1 MLFRLLLQG
10 LATNTCL
17 SELELDIS
25 CCEVQTHTH
34 LHIKELSKSF
44 LKMLCVILCYCSWGR
59 LELRWFRN
67 TSSRP
72 RPSAVWTCLTT
83 VPSLILFSLHAAST
97 LLTSLHTFL
106 FISVRFIIL
115 LSMTNSFTTALERL
129 QGLSSHQ
136 VINHIWLI
144 HGEMEAWI
152 NLTHCVCAFVLLLLR
167 KPLFT
172 R

>member
-44 LKMLCVILCYCSWGR
+44 LKMLCVILCFRSWGR

-83 VPSLILFSLHAAST
+83 VPSLILFSLPCGQHFINLPSYLPLYFCQIYYIALNDWLFHNRTRGVTGS
-97 LLTSLHTFL
+97 LLTSGYKSYLTDTW
-106 FISVRFIIL
+106 RD
-115 LSMTNSFTTALERL
+115 
-129 QGLSSHQ
+129 GG
-136 VINHIWLI
+136 IN
-144 HGEMEAWI
+144 
-152 NLTHCVCAFVLLLLR
+152 
-167 KPLFT
+167 
-172 R
+172 